1 LRRLS
6 DNRNNKKGDEM
17 YTNPEQR
24 AVMVAAQIYYLG
36 KSINLKW
43 QEINLAMRLALSELN
58 HGKSGASA
66 YEAGADALRL
76 IASFHPEPGQP
87 SPL

>member
-1 LRRLS
+1 
-6 DNRNNKKGDEM
+6 M

-43 QEINLAMRLALSELN
+43 NEINLAMRLALSELN

-66 YEAGADALRL
+66 YEAGVYALRT
-76 IASFHPEPGQP
+76 IASFHPEPGRP